1 MVSRKVLILLGC
13 ALLSL
18 TLLFLKEI
26 HALSISPMMTHVIL
40 ASLVVEMAACSM
52 VDIQDHCQ
60 HAHAFNQTGR
70 QLSEVRPVLA
80 FIST

>member
-40 ASLVVEMAACSM
+40 ASLVVEMA
-52 VDIQDHCQ
+52 
-60 HAHAFNQTGR
+60 
-70 QLSEVRPVLA
+70 LA
-80 FIST
+80 AWWIYKIIANMPII